1 MLEDIDNLNK
11 AYFDRLKPRDYICAC
26 GKAYLS
32 YPALFTHIK
41 QKHDGTVSIF
51 LFSPLVKLQ
60 SPVESTQNEE
70 DRLSKLKAILNNPHR
85 QKNLPKPILITR
97 RTHPEINNPSKKEPK

>member
-1 MLEDIDNLNK
+1 MLEDIENSNK

-41 QKHDGTVSIF
+41 QKHDGSVSIF
-51 LFSPLVKLQ
+51 LFSPLVKLP
-60 SPVESTQNEE
+60 SLAVSIQNEE
-70 DRLSKLKAILNNPHR
+70 DRL
-85 QKNLPKPILITR
+85 
-97 RTHPEINNPSKKEPK
+97 

>member
-1 MLEDIDNLNK
+1 MLDDIDHSNK

-41 QKHDGTVSIF
+41 QKHDGTVSLS
-51 LFSPLVKLQ
+51 LFSPRVK
-60 SPVESTQNEE
+60 SPNPVVSTPNEA
-70 DRLSKLKAILNNPHR
+70 DPH
-85 QKNLPKPILITR
+85 
-97 RTHPEINNPSKKEPK
+97 